1 MRQGLK
7 WLITWARMP
16 RLSKQ
21 YLPSLCDMCIN
32 EQGKTS
38 KSVWDKGPVHFHL
51 PLRKKEKKKDQ
62 TLWKLK
68 PLHEAFT

>member
-1 MRQGLK
+1 MKQGLK

-16 RLSKQ
+16 RFVKTIFTF
-21 YLPSLCDMCIN
+21 SLCIN

-51 PLRKKEKKKDQ
+51 PPRKKEKKKG
-62 TLWKLK
+62 TYSMETGGN
-68 PLHEAFT
+68 EALT